1 MHAEHPA
8 HSHRAH
14 SHGAHGHGARSRPD
28 AAFSLLRL
36 SATQRLGI
44 ALLAVAALWGG
55 VYWALS

>member
-8 HSHRAH
+8 HS
-14 SHGAHGHGARSRPD
+14 HGARSRPD

-36 SATQRLGI
+36 SATQRLGM
-44 ALLAVAALWGG
+44 ALIAVAALGGG